1 VPTGIGLECEI
12 PGVAALGRGEGVDL
26 QPHSRRPTP
35 GDARIA
41 IYLGMSDVDT
51 GTVAA
56 VATGARVIKE
66 LTHQPLPERQAVPR
80 DVDGRLFSLVGPLGR
95 KQLECAARYAS
106 SLLSRLLDHP
116 DWRAYSSQYWRS
128 ESTSISAWR
137 RRGRGR
143 RETLRTRVPRSEI
156 DETAIGATTQ
166 TIAAVRRR
174 ARLAEPPPRIQIRSH
189 EMHDESP
196 CPG

>member
-116 DWRAYSSQYWRS
+116 DWRLLEPVLAERIDVDKRVAAKGSRATRNAQDPCTEVRDRRNGHWRYDTDHS
-128 ESTSISAWR
+128 CRSPPRAL
-137 RRGRGR
+137 GR
-143 RETLRTRVPRSEI
+143 
-156 DETAIGATTQ
+156 ATTPYPNPI
-166 TIAAVRRR
+166 T
-174 ARLAEPPPRIQIRSH
+174 
-189 EMHDESP
+189 
-196 CPG
+196 